1 MIINNLEI
9 FFDRQEGANL
19 FFKTSSGKELVI
31 DESLLVDLSDKNQK
45 LYLNLD
51 SKQSSSHAQNV
62 LNEILETNN
71 ESR

>member
-9 FFDRQEGANL
+9 FFDRQEGTNL

-51 SKQSSSHAQNV
+51 SKQSSSQAQDV

-71 ESR
+71 E

>member
-9 FFDRQEGANL
+9 TFDRQEGQNL
-19 FFKTSSGKELVI
+19 FFKTSSGEEIVI
-31 DESLLVDLSDKNQK
+31 DEKLLANFSDRDQK

-51 SKQSSSHAQNV
+51 SEQSSSQTQDV

-71 ESR
+71 E